1 MAAPHFPITKDRI
14 RNHFQYF
21 WWQYAALVIAGIF
34 GWNLL
39 FTMTHYR
46 PPENL
51 KVEWYYQGPSS
62 TDTVGKGT
70 ALLEE
75 LWPELFP
82 EMEEVTFNLVG
93 TDEMY
98 GDMQL
103 MVWMAA
109 GQGDVYILQ
118 KDSFKTYANE
128 NTLLDLQPY
137 VDDGTLNVE
146 GIDLRGGIAT
156 DPETGYKG
164 LFGIPADALEGM
176 WDYDMKPEGALI
188 CLPLGSGNIENAL
201 ILLDYLL
208 DNWK

>member
-1 MAAPHFPITKDRI
+1 MAAPKFPITKDRI

-21 WWQYAALVIAGIF
+21 WWQYLVLVVAGIF

-39 FTMTHYR
+39 YTTTHYR
-46 PPENL
+46 SPEHL
-51 KVEWYYQGPSS
+51 KVEWYYQGPTSN
-62 TDTVGKGT
+62 DTTVKAT

-75 LWPELFP
+75 IRPELFP
-82 EMEEVTFNLVG
+82 EMEEVSFNVAG

-109 GQGDVYILQ
+109 GQGDVYIMQ
-118 KDSFKTYANE
+118 KGSFSTYANGS
-128 NTLLDLQPY
+128 TLLDLQPY

-146 GIDLRGGIAT
+146 GIDLRSGIAT
-156 DPETGYKG
+156 DPDTGEKG
-164 LFGIPADALEGM
+164 LYGIPADALEGL
-176 WDYDMKPEGALI
+176 WDYDMEPTDKLI
-188 CLPLGSGNIENAL
+188 CLPLASGNIDNAL

-208 DNWK
+208 DNMK

>member
-1 MAAPHFPITKDRI
+1 MAAPKFPITKERI
-14 RNHFQYF
+14 RNHFHYF
-21 WWQYAALVIAGIF
+21 WWQYLVLVIAGIF

-39 FTMTHYR
+39 YTTTHYR
-46 PPENL
+46 SPEHL
-51 KVEWYYQGPSS
+51 KVELYYQGPS
-62 TDTVGKGT
+62 TNDTAAKGS

-75 LWPELFP
+75 IWPELFP
-82 EMEEVTFNLVG
+82 DMEEVDFNIVG

-109 GQGDVYILQ
+109 GQGDVYLLT
-118 KDSFKTYANE
+118 KPSFSTYANGS
-128 NTLLDLQPY
+128 TLLDLQPY

-146 GIDLRGGIAT
+146 GIDLRSGIAT
-156 DPETGYKG
+156 DPETGMKG
-164 LFGIPADALEGM
+164 LFGIPADALEGL
-176 WDYDMKPEGALI
+176 WEYDMEPTGKFI
-188 CLPLGSGNIENAL
+188 CLPLASGNIENAL

>member
-1 MAAPHFPITKDRI
+1 MTAPMFPITKKRVQ
-14 RNHFQYF
+14 NHFHYF
-21 WWQYAALVIAGIF
+21 WWQYAILLVAGIF

-46 PPENL
+46 PPEEL
-51 KVEWYYQGPSS
+51 KVEWYYQGPS
-62 TDTVGKGT
+62 TTATVDKGQ
-70 ALLEE
+70 ALLDE

-82 EMEEVTFNLVG
+82 EMEEMVFNLVG

-109 GQGDVYILQ
+109 GQGDVYMLQ
-118 KDSFKTYANE
+118 KSSFSAYANE

-146 GIDLRGGIAT
+146 GIDLKACT
-156 DPETGYKG
+156 FTNPETGITG
-164 LFGIPADALEGM
+164 LYGIPCDTLQKM
-176 WDYDMKPEGALI
+176 WDYDMKPEGVVM
-188 CLPLGSGNIENAL
+188 CLPLGSGNIENAV

-208 DNWK
+208 DNLQ

>member
-1 MAAPHFPITKDRI
+1 MAAPVFPITKDRI
-14 RNHFQYF
+14 RNHLHYH
-21 WWQYAALVIAGIF
+21 WWQYAILLIAGTF
-34 GWNLL
+34 GWNLI

-46 PPENL
+46 PPEHL

-62 TDTVGKGT
+62 NDTVGKGN

-82 EMEEVTFNLVG
+82 EMEEVNFNLVG

-118 KDSFKTYANE
+118 KDSFRTYGNE
-128 NTLLDLQPY
+128 SSMLNLQPY

-146 GIDLRGGIAT
+146 GIDLSAGIAK
-156 DPETGYKG
+156 DSETGTVG
-164 LFGIPADALEGM
+164 LWGIPCDALQGM
-176 WDYDMKPEGALI
+176 WDYDMKPEGSFI
-188 CLPLGSGNIENAL
+188 CLPLGSGNIDNAL
-201 ILLDYLL
+201 ILLDYML